1 MSSRAL
7 RRIRSRPTWRG
18 RWGRASGVRRTCE
31 DIQQTKL
38 VINTTLNNDNNDTNQ
53 AKALPNIGPP
63 GGGRRPGFA
72 HGGAEELLGGGGGP
86 PPGMG
91 TGVLISGLGPGGAA
105 HGGGPD
111 DDGLS

>member
-1 MSSRAL
+1 MRRAY
-7 RRIRSRPTWRG
+7 
-18 RWGRASGVRRTCE
+18 E
-31 DIQQTKL
+31 DIKQTKL
-38 VINTTLNNDNNDTNQ
+38 VENITLNNENYRQ
-53 AKALPNIGPP
+53 YKALPNIGPP
-63 GGGRRPGFA
+63 GGGSRPGLA
-72 HGGAEELLGGGGGP
+72 HGGAEELFGGGGGP